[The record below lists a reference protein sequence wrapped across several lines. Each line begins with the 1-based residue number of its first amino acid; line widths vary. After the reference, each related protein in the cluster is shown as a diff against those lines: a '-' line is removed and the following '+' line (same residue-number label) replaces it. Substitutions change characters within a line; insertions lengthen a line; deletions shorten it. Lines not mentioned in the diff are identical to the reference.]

1 MPSSKTEIFLIL
13 ILLTIFVVGML
24 AFIVVILF
32 FIQKKQRGFTSDLNT
47 VKENYDKEL
56 YKAQLE
62 IQEQT
67 LQEISREIHDN
78 VGQLLSLV
86 QLGLGNI
93 DFDHKDAA
101 IGTRDEISGL
111 LSRGVEELRLLSRSL
126 NTDSVRN
133 TGLKKAVEIQADFI
147 RRTSHL
153 DVEYLVS
160 GTAAAVGGTRE
171 IILFRL
177 LQEALNNILRH
188 AGATKIRI
196 LLAYEPAQLTLEI
209 SDNGTGFD
217 LNLLNE
223 SGQMNGIHNMKH
235 RAKLINAE
243 FLISSQVNGTTITV
257 IAPNN

>member
-1 MPSSKTEIFLIL
+1 MPSSKTEVFLIL
-13 ILLTIFVVGML
+13 ILLTIFVVGMI
-24 AFIVVILF
+24 AFVIMILF

-67 LQEISREIHDN
+67 LSEISREIHDN

-86 QLGLGNI
+86 QLGLGNM
-93 DFDHKDAA
+93 DFDHKEMAM
-101 IGTRDEISGL
+101 GTRDEIFGL

-126 NTDSVRN
+126 NTDSVRD

-147 RRTSHL
+147 RRTSKL
-153 DVEYLVS
+153 EVDYQVT
-160 GTAAAVGGTRE
+160 GTPAAVGGTRE

-188 AGATKIRI
+188 ADASKVLI
-196 LLAYEPAQLTLEI
+196 LLAYEPDQLKLEI
-209 SDNGTGFD
+209 SDNGKGFD
-217 LNLLNE
+217 LKRLSE

-243 FLISSQVNGTTITV
+243 FLISSQETGTTITV
-257 IAPNN
+257 IAPNG